1 MVSFMK
7 VKLKLYGDLKAKA
20 NKNEIEFN
28 MLEGA
33 KVKDLLFI
41 ISKEFNEEFKEA
53 LLDSSGKLKPTII
66 MLVNGRNI
74 DFINKLETQLTDG
87 DVVSLVPA
95 VFGG

>member
-1 MVSFMK
+1 MK

-33 KVKDLLFI
+33 KVKDLLLI

>member
-1 MVSFMK
+1 
-7 VKLKLYGDLKAKA
+7 KLYGDLKAKA

-33 KVKDLLFI
+33 KVKDLLLI

>member
-1 MVSFMK
+1 MK